1 MSPRADAVRSR
12 ERILEAA
19 RRHDVRALRLNDIAR
34 DAGVGIGTVYRHFPT
49 VTALVEALS
58 VDALVRLVAA
68 ADRAA
73 IEPDADRALRGFLD
87 DALTLQLE
95 DGGLEAVLT
104 DLARTDPVV
113 HDECAAAR
121 GRVFAGYDAVLSR
134 AQRDGVVRGDVSAA
148 QLQRLV
154 CGVEHAVRL
163 GAPADRDLLLDILVS
178 GLRLETGT
186 PSTSP
191 ATAAARSAAVLG

>member
-1 MSPRADAVRSR
+1 MTPRADALRSR

-19 RRHDVRALRLNDIAR
+19 RSHDVRALRLNDVAR

-49 VTALVEALS
+49 VQALVEALS
-58 VDALVRLVAA
+58 VDALVRLVEA

-73 IEPDADRALRGFLD
+73 AEHDAHRAFRGFLD
-87 DALTLQLE
+87 DALTLQLQ

-121 GRVFAGYDAVLSR
+121 SRVFAGYEAVLSR
-134 AQRDGVVRGDVSAA
+134 AQRDGVVRDDVSPA
-148 QLQRLV
+148 QLQRLL

-163 GAPADRDLLLDILVS
+163 GVPGDRDLLLDILLS
-178 GLRLETGT
+178 GMSPDT
-186 PSTSP
+186 PASSASP
-191 ATAAARSAAVLG
+191 AAARPAATLG

>member
-1 MSPRADAVRSR
+1 MTPRADAVRSR
-12 ERILEAA
+12 ARILEVA
-19 RRHDVRALRLNDIAR
+19 RGHDVRALRLNDVAR

-49 VTALVEALS
+49 VKALVEALS
-58 VDALVRLVAA
+58 VDTLMRLGDA
-68 ADRAA
+68 ADRAVG
-73 IEPDADRALRGFLD
+73 EPDAHEAFRRFLD

-104 DLARTDPVV
+104 DMARTDPGL

-121 GRVFAGYDAVLSR
+121 GKVFAGYDAVLSR
-134 AQRDGVVRGDVSAA
+134 AQRDGVVRGDVSPA

-163 GAPADRDLLLDILVS
+163 GAPADRDLLLDILLS
-178 GLRLETGT
+178 GLR
-186 PSTSP
+186 PDWAPDSP
-191 ATAAARSAAVLG
+191 APAAALRPAATIG

>member
-1 MSPRADAVRSR
+1 MTPRADALRSR

-19 RRHDVRALRLNDIAR
+19 RSHDVRALRLNDVAR

-49 VTALVEALS
+49 VQALVEALS
-58 VDALVRLVAA
+58 VDALVRLVEA

-73 IEPDADRALRGFLD
+73 AEPDAHRAFRGFLD
-87 DALTLQLE
+87 DALTLQLQ

-121 GRVFAGYDAVLSR
+121 SRVFAGYEAVLSR
-134 AQRDGVVRGDVSAA
+134 AQRDGVVRDDVSPA
-148 QLQRLV
+148 QLQRLL

-163 GAPADRDLLLDILVS
+163 GVPGDRDLLLDILLS
-178 GLRLETGT
+178 GM
-186 PSTSP
+186 SP
-191 ATAAARSAAVLG
+191 DIPASSASSAAARPAATLG